1 MNPQRVCG
9 SGRATPSLHHT
20 LSDMHKDIINQYDA
34 IWHKLRGDII
44 INRLFSIKINNKM
57 PAASCQ

>member
-34 IWHKLRGDII
+34 IWHKLRGARII
-44 INRLFSIKINNKM
+44 AKCSLSDPKN
-57 PAASCQ
+57 PEGVA

>member
-34 IWHKLRGDII
+34 IWHKLRGDISFKRKYI
-44 INRLFSIKINNKM
+44 LLNEKAEILYK
-57 PAASCQ
+57 